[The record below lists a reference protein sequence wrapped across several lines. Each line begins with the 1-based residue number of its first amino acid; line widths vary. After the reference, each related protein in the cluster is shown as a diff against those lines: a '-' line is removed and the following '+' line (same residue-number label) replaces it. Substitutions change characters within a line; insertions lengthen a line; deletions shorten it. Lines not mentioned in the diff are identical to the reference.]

1 MLISWRLRTWCQL
14 GLLSLVVGSGLA
26 GCGGGAAVSTSQRV
40 GDTPLPSL
48 AAIVVLPCGARV
60 AAQRDPDDIAPGMA
74 TSFWQVG
81 VQRAGIPAARL
92 VSATELNQMALSDD
106 LARFYAQWL
115 QHPER
120 GDGHLL
126 QRTALRLQADALLVA
141 GVHRWRQDD
150 AGTQVGMLAGLFDA
164 QGDMLWWAE
173 QVRNL
178 PTRDAAVRPPDY
190 AEGVQQVVAALID
203 TLPVAAAH

>member
-1 MLISWRLRTWCQL
+1 MLILWRLWVRGRL
-14 GLLSLVVGSGLA
+14 GLISLAWASGLA
-26 GCGGGAAVSTSQRV
+26 GCGGGAAVSASHRV
-40 GDTPLPSL
+40 GDAPLPSF

-60 AAQRDPDDIAPGMA
+60 AAERDPDDIAPGMA
-74 TSFWQVG
+74 TSFWQAG
-81 VQRAGIPAARL
+81 VERARIPAARL
-92 VSATELNQMALSDD
+92 VLASDLNQMALSDD

-115 QHPER
+115 DHPER
-120 GDGHLL
+120 GDGRSL

-164 QGDMLWWAE
+164 RGDMLWWSE
-173 QVRNL
+173 QVRSL

-190 AEGVQQVVAALID
+190 AEVVQQVVAALID
-203 TLPVAAAH
+203 TLPVAAEH